1 MDKRLIEFRVY
12 NTYTKKY
19 QTLQATALKGDI
31 IPYDNKLETTT
42 NYPLILEQYTGLKDK
57 NGNKIFE
64 GDVVESNGVKLGVVE
79 YFDREAGYGVGDSPL
94 QAYVY
99 GSALPIK
106 HRHAYVELQIISN
119 IHEEGYD
126 E

>member
-1 MDKRLIEFRVY
+1 MRDIEFRVY

-57 NGNKIFE
+57 NGTKIFE
-64 GDVVESNGVKLGVVE
+64 GDMVKNKYYNGVVIWYNHAFNILE
-79 YFDREAGYGVGDSPL
+79 YDDECPQEFCDEYATDF
-94 QAYVY
+94 
-99 GSALPIK
+99 
-106 HRHAYVELQIISN
+106 QIISN